1 MIAATNRDLRQ
12 LVDDGRFQDDLFYRL
27 HVFPIALPP
36 LRERGEDIPLL
47 VEHFVRSTRRGSA
60 SRSTA
65 LEDGVCST
73 LQHYDWPGNVR
84 ELENTIERAVVLA
97 TGPTITRDVV
107 TADPEAR
114 VRTGDRSLAEA
125 APERGMD
132 RVRNHSSRARHLD
145 RQAAGGAAHGH
156 QPAGTV
162 LLPRKVSVHRPA
174 RCTVAP
180 GHATWL
186 RANRP
191 DNWRGRVH
199 APPCNWAQS
208 VIQSSTANT
217 TIVTLTTTSSQRCPL
232 STATLTPTTP
242 PARLPRASAIAAGQL
257 T

>member
-1 MIAATNRDLRQ
+1 MHKHAARI
-12 LVDDGRFQDDLFYRL
+12 GRSID
-27 HVFPIALPP
+27 
-36 LRERGEDIPLL
+36 
-47 VEHFVRSTRRGSA
+47 
-60 SRSTA
+60 A
-65 LEDGVCST
+65 LEDGVISS
-73 LQHYDWPGNVR
+73 LEDYDWPGNVR
-84 ELENTIERAVVLA
+84 ELENTIERAVVLT
-97 TGPTITRDVV
+97 TGSTITRDVV
-107 TADPEAR
+107 TVDPAAR
-114 VRTGDRSLAEA
+114 VRTGQCSVAEA

-132 RVRNHSSRARHLD
+132 GMRNNPPRPGSLEC
-145 RQAAGGAAHGH
+145 QAAGSAAHGN
-156 QPAGTV
+156 QPAGTLV
-162 LLPRKVSVHRPA
+162 LPRKVSVHRPA

-191 DNWRGRVH
+191 DNWRGLVH